1 MRGATPPGMLEQL
14 EPFAHRLRAEPEEWH
29 EPMPGDAIIHEPDW
43 SEDYAIDIAATATQT
58 WPFVIAAT
66 CKLTHWRP
74 IHVEEPT
81 AFVLENRRTFVHITW
96 AFALRENACGSVRL
110 HVRLRAKYLGPGTL
124 KPIARAAHAVAAVT
138 DAAAERAML
147 DQIRERAELAAEGE
161 KIV

>member
-1 MRGATPPGMLEQL
+1 MLEQL

-29 EPMPGDAIIHEPDW
+29 EPMPGDTIVDTPDW
-43 SEDYAIDIAATATQT
+43 SEDYAIDIAASAGQT

-66 CKLTHWRP
+66 CKLKGWRP

-81 AFVLENRRTFVHITW
+81 AFVLEARRTFVHITW
-96 AFALRENACGSVRL
+96 AFALHENASGSIRL
-110 HVRLRAKYLGPGTL
+110 HVRLRARYLGPGTL
-124 KPIARAAHAVAAVT
+124 KPFARAAHAVAAIT